1 MKEPIHSASILP
13 TIKPRPTPEVPM
25 KTDRKSRTSRKA
37 PFLTSLALA
46 CAFMTGNAG
55 AGIPVTDVGNM
66 PNHIITQI
74 QSYLNQLNTYTSKI
88 QDGIH
93 QGRDWQHMIQQLT
106 SLGMI
111 FDSFQLKFTQDF
123 KTKSLT
129 DGMSDRCGGGI
140 GGMISDLMSSISLS
154 GDGDIIQ
161 QQKVICQRIVMLEN
175 QKYNDQVDYLNAI
188 MNQMQADIDRAKS
201 QARSADTNGKEGTNG
216 IMLELTAIQKD
227 KDDRLAI
234 QRSEAFD
241 EMISTLETQQK
252 NLARIAMNGKT
263 SVLGTIANTAIL
275 AGALKVNE

>member
-1 MKEPIHSASILP
+1 
-13 TIKPRPTPEVPM
+13 M

-46 CAFMTGNAG
+46 CAFMAGNAS

-106 SLGMI
+106 DLSMI
-111 FDSFQLKFTQDF
+111 FDSFQLQFSQNFQK
-123 KTKSLT
+123 KSLT
-129 DGMSDRCGGGI
+129 DGISDRCGGGL

-154 GDGDIIQ
+154 GADDIIQ
-161 QQKVICQRIVMLEN
+161 QQKIICQRIVLLEN
-175 QKYNDQVDYLNAI
+175 QKFNDQVDYLNAI
-188 MNQMQADIDRAKS
+188 MNQMQADIDKAKA
-201 QARSADTNGKEGTNG
+201 QARSSNTNGKEGTNLV
-216 IMLELTAIQKD
+216 MTQLSKQQQDANFELAKE
-227 KDDRLAI
+227 RAA
-234 QRSEAFD
+234 AFD
-241 EMISTLETQQK
+241 EMIGTLETQQK

-263 SVLGTIANTAIL
+263 SILGTIANTAIL
-275 AGALKVNE
+275 AAALKVNE